1 MTDIRSLYLSAI
13 VELSVALTDQRGLL
27 AEHFERP
34 SALAEFS
41 VRGLAGHL
49 RRAMTSVET
58 YLDQGPP
65 APPGGGDVVSAAEYY
80 ATVIPDDRDLDSDF
94 NRAIRQR
101 GLEAAPGSSDDFI
114 IAFGETAA
122 GLVGRLEQE
131 PADRLV
137 QVYGGLVLTLDQSLV
152 TRLIELVVHADDLAA
167 SLGTAPF
174 PLPAE
179 ATGLVITTLVDV
191 ARIRHGDAAA
201 IRALTRRERDTVD
214 ALRVL

>member
-1 MTDIRSLYLSAI
+1 
-13 VELSVALTDQRGLL
+13 
-27 AEHFERP
+27 
-34 SALAEFS
+34 
-41 VRGLAGHL
+41 
-49 RRAMTSVET
+49 
-58 YLDQGPP
+58 
-65 APPGGGDVVSAAEYY
+65 VVSAAEYY
-80 ATVIPDDRDLDSDF
+80 AAVIPDDRDLDSDF

-101 GLEAAPGSSDDFI
+101 GLEAAPDSSDDFI
-114 IAFGETAA
+114 LAFGETAA
-122 GLVGRLEQE
+122 GLVTRLEQE

-137 QVYGGLVLTLDQSLV
+137 QVYGGLVLTLDQYLV

-179 ATGLVITTLVDV
+179 ATGLVITTLVEV

-201 IRALTRRERDTVD
+201 VRALTRRERDTID